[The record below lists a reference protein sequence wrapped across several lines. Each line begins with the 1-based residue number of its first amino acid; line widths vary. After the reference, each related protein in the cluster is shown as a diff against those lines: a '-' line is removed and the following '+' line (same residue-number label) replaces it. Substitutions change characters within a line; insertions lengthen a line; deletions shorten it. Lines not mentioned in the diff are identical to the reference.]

1 MVRPFI
7 CLPNIISAGTNYHN
21 NCAYVVISLSAYLA
35 MVITAVHLDE
45 SGKPV
50 RFRVENSW
58 SEVQGQDG
66 YFMMTDSWFDE
77 YVFQVV
83 VPRQLAAPEL
93 VKVLDSEPIAFK
105 PWDPLGA
112 LA

>member
-1 MVRPFI
+1 
-7 CLPNIISAGTNYHN
+7 
-21 NCAYVVISLSAYLA
+21 

-45 SGKPV
+45 NGKPI

-58 SEVQGQDG
+58 SETQGHDG

-83 VPRQLAAPEL
+83 VPRQLATPEL
-93 VKVLDSEPIAFK
+93 VKVLDTEAIALK

>member
-1 MVRPFI
+1 
-7 CLPNIISAGTNYHN
+7 
-21 NCAYVVISLSAYLA
+21 
-35 MVITAVHLDE
+35 MVITAVHLDD
-45 SGKPV
+45 SDKPV

-58 SEVQGQDG
+58 SNTAGHDG
-66 YFMMTDSWFDE
+66 YFMMTDTWFDE

-83 VPRQLAAPEL
+83 VPKQLAASDL
-93 VKVLDSEPIAFK
+93 VKVLGMEPIALK

>member
-1 MVRPFI
+1 
-7 CLPNIISAGTNYHN
+7 
-21 NCAYVVISLSAYLA
+21 
-35 MVITAVHLDE
+35 MVITAVHLDN

-58 SEVQGQDG
+58 AQTAGQEG
-66 YFMMTDSWFDE
+66 YFMMTDTWFDE

-83 VPRQLAAPEL
+83 VPKQLASPEF
-93 VKVLDSEPIAFK
+93 VKVLSTKAIALK